1 MTSVEKNNV
10 MNEEDLFNDI
20 MADSVTNEV
29 EGTLVTENEIAL
41 KNKENEILKGLD
53 VRKREQVYQLSTKLD
68 DTDELTIKEFGST
81 LQSKLGSNSEKVLE
95 KTKTTNTGDVGELL
109 NNLMFE
115 LKDIGKPE
123 ESKLPFFGKLF
134 KKASKMKYDIQSEYT
149 SVSSRVDG
157 IVEELNKQNDILK
170 NDFSIITEIMEQN
183 QQLEV
188 ATDIYI
194 KAGDL
199 KIEELRM
206 VTIPKL
212 KKQLEV
218 SPNVELEQ
226 ELMDKSNYLDR
237 LDKRVMD
244 LRLTQQI
251 LKQSYPQLT
260 LMRQANQV
268 LSDKIDSSITSTIP
282 VWKNQLALRMQ
293 LKNQEDAIK
302 AQKNVTDTTNKML
315 RSNADL
321 LHDNVVETAIQNERG
336 IVDVDTIEYTQQKLL
351 DTIKETIEVQ
361 NKGREDRENAKVRLI
376 EMESEMKKKLL
387 EMANEMNNQPESNG
401 RKVVRDATERI
412 SYQESGYEDYLK

>member
-1 MTSVEKNNV
+1 MSNVEKNDV
-10 MNEEDLFNDI
+10 LNEEELFNDI
-20 MADSVTNEV
+20 MSESVSSPV
-29 EGTLVTENEIAL
+29 DGTLVTANEIAL

-53 VRKREQVYQLSTKLD
+53 VKKREQVYQLSSKLD
-68 DTDELTIKEFGST
+68 DSDELTIKEFGAT

-123 ESKLPFFGKLF
+123 EPKLPFFGKLF

-157 IVEELNKQNDILK
+157 IVEELNKQNNVLK
-170 NDFSIITEIMEQN
+170 NDFTIITEIMEQN

-206 VTIPKL
+206 VTIPEL

-226 ELMDKSNYLDR
+226 EIMEKSNYLDR

-361 NKGREDRENAKVRLI
+361 NKGREDRENAKIRLI
-376 EMESEMKKKLL
+376 EMESEMKEKLL
-387 EMANEMNNQPESNG
+387 EMANEMNTQPESSG

-412 SYQESGYEDYLK
+412 SYKESGYEDYLK

>member
-1 MTSVEKNNV
+1 MEKEIL
-10 MNEEDLFNDI
+10 NEEDLFNDI
-20 MADSVTNEV
+20 FEESKSNQSTINGDILDKNEV
-29 EGTLVTENEIAL
+29 AL
-41 KNKENEILKGLD
+41 QKKENEIMQGLD
-53 VRKREQVYQLSTKLD
+53 TRKREQVLQLSKKLD
-68 DTDELTIKEFGST
+68 DTNELTIKEFGST
-81 LQSKLGSNSEKVLE
+81 LQNKLGSNSEKVLE

-123 ESKLPFFGKLF
+123 DSKLPFFGKIF
-134 KKASKMKYDIQSEYT
+134 KKASKVKHDIESEYL

-157 IVEELNKQNDILK
+157 IVDELNKQNDVLK
-170 NDFSIITEIMEQN
+170 NDFSIISEIMEQN

-199 KIEELRM
+199 KLEELRM
-206 VTIPKL
+206 VTIPKI
-212 KKQLEV
+212 KKELETN
-218 SPNVELEQ
+218 PNVELEQ
-226 ELMDKSNYLDR
+226 ELMEKSNYLDR

-282 VWKNQLALRMQ
+282 IWKNQLALRLQ

-315 RSNADL
+315 KSNADL

-336 IVDVDTIEYTQQKLL
+336 IVDVETIEYTQQKLL

-361 NKGREDRENAKVRLI
+361 NKGRQDREIAKNRLI
-376 EMESEMKKKLL
+376 EMETEMKEKLL
-387 EMANEMNNQPESNG
+387 EMANEMNHQNNDNS
-401 RKVVRDATERI
+401 RKVVRDAAERI
-412 SYQESGYEDYLK
+412 SYDKNGYEDYLS

>member
-1 MTSVEKNNV
+1 MEKEIL
-10 MNEEDLFNDI
+10 NEEDLFNDI
-20 MADSVTNEV
+20 FEESKSNQSTINGDILDKNEV
-29 EGTLVTENEIAL
+29 AL
-41 KNKENEILKGLD
+41 QKKENEIMQGLD
-53 VRKREQVYQLSTKLD
+53 ARKREQVLQLSKKLD
-68 DTDELTIKEFGST
+68 DTNELTIKEFGST
-81 LQSKLGSNSEKVLE
+81 LQNKLGSNSEKVLE

-123 ESKLPFFGKLF
+123 DSKLPFFGKIF
-134 KKASKMKYDIQSEYT
+134 KKASKVKHDIESEYL

-157 IVEELNKQNDILK
+157 IVDELNKQNDVLK
-170 NDFSIITEIMEQN
+170 NDFSIISEIMEQN

-199 KIEELRM
+199 KLEELRM
-206 VTIPKL
+206 VTIPKI
-212 KKQLEV
+212 KKELETN
-218 SPNVELEQ
+218 PNVELEQ
-226 ELMDKSNYLDR
+226 ELMEKSNYLDR

-282 VWKNQLALRMQ
+282 IWKNQLALRLQ

-315 RSNADL
+315 KSNADL

-336 IVDVDTIEYTQQKLL
+336 IVDVETIEYTQQKLL

-361 NKGREDRENAKVRLI
+361 NKGRQDREIAKNRLI
-376 EMESEMKKKLL
+376 EMETEMKEKLL
-387 EMANEMNNQPESNG
+387 EMANEMNHQNNDNS

-412 SYQESGYEDYLK
+412 SYDKNGYEDYLS

>member
-1 MTSVEKNNV
+1 MEKEIL
-10 MNEEDLFNDI
+10 NEEDLFNDI
-20 MADSVTNEV
+20 FEESKSNQSTINGDILDKNEV
-29 EGTLVTENEIAL
+29 AL
-41 KNKENEILKGLD
+41 QKKENEIMQGLD
-53 VRKREQVYQLSTKLD
+53 TRKREQVLQLSKKLD
-68 DTDELTIKEFGST
+68 DTNELTIKEFGST
-81 LQSKLGSNSEKVLE
+81 LQNKLGSNSEKVLE

-123 ESKLPFFGKLF
+123 DSKLPFFGKIF
-134 KKASKMKYDIQSEYT
+134 KKASKVKHDIESEYL

-157 IVEELNKQNDILK
+157 IVDELNKQNDVLK
-170 NDFSIITEIMEQN
+170 NDFSIISEIMEQN

-199 KIEELRM
+199 KLEELRM
-206 VTIPKL
+206 VTIPKI
-212 KKQLEV
+212 KKELETN
-218 SPNVELEQ
+218 PNVELEQ
-226 ELMDKSNYLDR
+226 ELMEKSNYLDR

-282 VWKNQLALRMQ
+282 IWKNQLALRLQ

-315 RSNADL
+315 KSNADL

-336 IVDVDTIEYTQQKLL
+336 IVDVETIEYTQQKLL

-361 NKGREDRENAKVRLI
+361 NKGRQDREIAKNRLI
-376 EMESEMKKKLL
+376 EMETEMKEKLL
-387 EMANEMNNQPESNG
+387 EMANEMNHQNNDNS

-412 SYQESGYEDYLK
+412 SYDKNGYEDYLS